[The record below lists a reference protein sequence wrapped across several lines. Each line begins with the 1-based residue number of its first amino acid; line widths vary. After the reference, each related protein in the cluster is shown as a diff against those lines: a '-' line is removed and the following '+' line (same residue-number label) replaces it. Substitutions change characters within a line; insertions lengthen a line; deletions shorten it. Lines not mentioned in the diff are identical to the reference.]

1 MTLVRLCPPANVNL
15 GLARRDTATLPN
27 SARRLAPRNQ
37 VSGPQACS
45 PPGARAS
52 RPRLAGAAFAESSK
66 QAERRAAL
74 PHLHGAGSPRAL
86 SASAGRYAAMA
97 FASQPHDEAERCKGF
112 GVDHRPPPPAPVP
125 AAEFVP
131 ELEPEPAPAPAPAPA
146 LAESPTELFNPNL
159 GRPRR
164 TNPGGGLTRLDDG
177 GSPPPYDGD
186 DLRPVERFRRRVAY
200 DPLGAMLW
208 LREWSQPDL
217 FTITTK
223 DLRVMIYNLVTQV
236 RPSPQLRA
244 SIDPVAANE
253 ALRIVRALLF
263 AEPHR
268 SHKHKYRPE
277 SSQFI
282 GYNLK
287 GRTLRGL
294 FQIAIVFGAQQFIA
308 ELFAERMS
316 EFIRTGRELL
326 NTEWLAMDLA
336 AAGEWQLATDLFP
349 GPDANH
355 PTNKYAPQ
363 VGGLPASLYTP
374 RLVSILMTAN
384 LVLQQPSRA
393 VQLFSLIPPG
403 EAGQEALCG
412 LIKAHLQLGDIA
424 AAKRGVHAANVAGVD
439 ADAVQLALLQGHRM
453 LGSDP
458 QLAERVRH
466 DLNRLGLAPRVKL
479 ANALGKLCVD
489 SGDLG
494 GAEGLIAEIY
504 ELERTGQLEEQ
515 QRELDETSLLA
526 LSVAS
531 RRSDAEGVKQAW
543 ALIASRPESVTDN
556 AVAQLCRAL
565 IRIGRG
571 QESALILE
579 AAVTHNH
586 SRSPWPI
593 PTSFVPSIL
602 TGNAVL
608 EAACASQNYQAMLD
622 VLALMRAGGIEPDS
636 RSVALAMTL
645 AKATLLSS
653 PTALTKLLEGI
664 LERTRD
670 QPTVDQIN
678 VILTEVVRIASR
690 QPKYQEKYLEAN
702 PVKRS
707 IESPGSGI
715 ETRGALRHM
724 LAKQIEILN
733 ETGQRSTG
741 KSLSNRL
748 LYDALAMD
756 GVWPVQSLQKTW
768 QSFIL
773 RGFRPKA
780 SHYLT
785 LLQAYT
791 RIGAMAEAEQTY
803 ALATDPRQSE
813 HTPPTPEL
821 ERLMLTSLMQGWAH
835 AGNLKA
841 ARRVYSAI
849 RTLPCGVDATALD
862 VLVNA
867 HLMADQPTRAVNLA
881 RQDIASVEPNERLVT
896 TVAHAIRRDR
906 DVPGCIY
913 FMSHFTQRWQAGAAA
928 PSDAFSARVPAPGAS
943 WELTPKLLSVVRKA
957 LNYINKTPVESM
969 DERTREA
976 MLLARRMLA
985 DDEVARPFPR
995 GRRRLG
1001 VRVREHIAD
1010 AMDISRN
1017 DRITAAMAADA
1028 EGRKYSG
1035 KGELKGKE
1043 KRRRTTSERREEST
1057 NP

>member
-1 MTLVRLCPPANVNL
+1 MLSSR
-15 GLARRDTATLPN
+15 
-27 SARRLAPRNQ
+27 
-37 VSGPQACS
+37 
-45 PPGARAS
+45 GARL
-52 RPRLAGAAFAESSK
+52 PRLAGAAFAESSK

-74 PHLHGAGSPRAL
+74 PHLHSIGSVSQRARDL
-86 SASAGRYAAMA
+86 STSTGRYTAMA
-97 FASQPHDEAERCKGF
+97 FASQPHDEAETHKGF
-112 GVDHRPPPPAPVP
+112 GIDHRPPPPPPMPVAGLAPEP
-125 AAEFVP
+125 
-131 ELEPEPAPAPAPAPA
+131 EPEPAP
-146 LAESPTELFNPNL
+146 LAENL
-159 GRPRR
+159 ALSNGRSRR
-164 TNPGGGLTRLDDG
+164 PNPGAGAMTRPADG
-177 GSPPPYDGD
+177 GPPPPYDGD
-186 DLRPVERFRRRVAY
+186 DLRPVERFRRRVVY
-200 DPLGAMLW
+200 DPVGAMLW

-236 RPSPQLRA
+236 HPSPQLRA
-244 SIDPVAANE
+244 SIDPIAANE

-268 SHKHKYRPE
+268 VHKRPE
-277 SSQFI
+277 ASQFI

-326 NTEWLAMDLA
+326 NWEWLVKDLA
-336 AAGEWQLATDLFP
+336 GAGEWQLATDLFP
-349 GPDANH
+349 GPGANH
-355 PTNKYAPQ
+355 PTDKYAPQ

-384 LVLQQPSRA
+384 LVLQQPWRA
-393 VQLFSLIPPG
+393 VQLFSLIPPN
-403 EAGQEALCG
+403 EAGEEALCG
-412 LIKAHLQLGDIA
+412 LIKAHLQLGDVA
-424 AAKRGVHAANVAGVD
+424 SAKRAVHVASVAGID
-439 ADAVQLALLQGHRM
+439 PDNVQLALLEGHRM

-466 DLNRLGLAPRVKL
+466 DLNRLGLAPRVNL
-479 ANALGKLCVD
+479 ANALGKLCID
-489 SGDLG
+489 SGDLD

-515 QRELDETSLLA
+515 RRELDETALLA
-526 LSVAS
+526 LSIAS
-531 RRSDAEGVKQAW
+531 RRGNIEGVKQAW
-543 ALIASRPESVTDN
+543 ALFSHRPESVTDKV
-556 AVAQLCRAL
+556 VAQLCRAL
-565 IRIGRG
+565 IRLGRG

-593 PTSFVPSIL
+593 PSAFVPSIL

-608 EAACASQNYQAMLD
+608 EAVCVSHNYQAMLD
-622 VLALMRAGGIEPDS
+622 VLVLMRAGGIEPDS
-636 RSVALAMTL
+636 RSVVLALKL
-645 AKATLLSS
+645 AKTTLLSS
-653 PTALTKLLEGI
+653 PTALTQLLEGI

-690 QPKYQEKYLEAN
+690 QPKYQEKYLEAK
-702 PVKRS
+702 PGRTS
-707 IESPGSGI
+707 LDSPSSGI

-733 ETGQRSTG
+733 DSGQRSTG

-756 GVWPVQSLQKTW
+756 GVWPVQSVQKTW

-785 LLQAYT
+785 LLQAYA
-791 RIGAMAEAEQTY
+791 RIGAMTEAEQTY
-803 ALATDPRQSE
+803 ALATDTRQSE
-813 HTPPTPEL
+813 HMPPTPEV
-821 ERLMLTSLMQGWAH
+821 ERLMLTSLVQGWAH
-835 AGNLKA
+835 AGNLQA
-841 ARRVYSAI
+841 ARRVYMAI
-849 RTLPCGVDATALD
+849 RTLPCGVDATALE
-862 VLVNA
+862 VLVNS
-867 HLMADQPTRAVNLA
+867 HVMADQPSRAVTLA
-881 RQDIASVEPNERLVT
+881 RQDIASVDPNERLVV

-913 FMSHFTQRWQAGAAA
+913 FISHFTQRWKAGAA
-928 PSDAFSARVPAPGAS
+928 PTDAFCEGVPGHGAT
-943 WELTPKLLSVVRKA
+943 WELTPKLLGIVRKA
-957 LNYINKTPVESM
+957 LNYLNKRPVDSM
-969 DERTREA
+969 NDRTREA
-976 MLLARRMLA
+976 LILARRMLA

-1001 VRVREHIAD
+1001 VRVRERLAD

-1028 EGRKYSG
+1028 ARQTYAG
-1035 KGELKGKE
+1035 KGEL
-1043 KRRRTTSERREEST
+1043 
-1057 NP
+1057 